1 MSRRRKHRILR
12 PLRPRKKDPN
22 ALCAVSHLVVSR
34 HCLIVG
40 RLVRPLHRIKMMET
54 HLACR
59 IYGAPGVRGSFH
71 SPGALQILTRKLVS
85 LFSMLHWLAPSLS
98 ACMPFRAGEVPLR
111 DRRLTSLDC
120 LPFAERLLPPSGCC
134 AGFGDVFW
142 FLGFP
147 VPIMRNVLLCRERAR
162 CITAVRSKHRCMLE
176 RLLWFTGLHGASCPE
191 MLCSK

>member
-71 SPGALQILTRKLVS
+71 SPGALQTLTRKLVS

-147 VPIMRNVLLCRERAR
+147 VPIHAQCAAVQRA
-162 CITAVRSKHRCMLE
+162 CSMHTAAC
-176 RLLWFTGLHGASCPE
+176 
-191 MLCSK
+191 